1 MRNGLREYSNSSA
14 GLSCPEQLS
23 LTTLQTSFSNGFSA
37 LVTIASPLNE
47 EDWSKLTQ
55 TLEAFAVAWESS
67 PYPPSIVEF
76 LPDDVARMRRELVP
90 ELIKLDLEHRWQRG
104 LRKLVED
111 YADDVPDLA
120 AIVTVDLVFEEY
132 QIRKNAG
139 DQVSPT
145 EIFKRF
151 PALAGE
157 LDGLFRL
164 DPALRSTFLS
174 GKGPAATIELSPGE
188 TIDDFELLQ
197 RLGRGAFATV
207 FLARQKSMQRLV
219 ALKVSADK
227 GTEPQTLAQL
237 DHENII
243 RVYDQRLLP
252 ERAVRLLYMQYA
264 AGGTLAEVI
273 HRMHAVPPS
282 DWNGQNY
289 LRAIDAELDD
299 HGEAR
304 PTESTIRRQIAEMS
318 WPQLVCWMGNQLARA
333 LHYAHRAGVLHRD
346 IKPAN
351 VLITAEGVP
360 KLADFNISFGS
371 TLAGASA
378 DESMGGSLAYMSP
391 EHMEACNPNHPR
403 NASEMDGRS
412 DLFALGI
419 VLCELL
425 TGRRP
430 FDENS
435 HHAPRLQRLETLT
448 AGRRTGLSDS
458 YLRSLCMTEDCGLGD
473 VFKRCLAPYPE
484 ERFHSGMALA
494 NALDLCQQPE
504 ARQLLCDEVT
514 GWKQLVRR
522 WPLTSIIAMTVIPN
536 LIGAIFNFLYNHG
549 EIQASMPT
557 ADQTFMRIM
566 MIINMITFPT
576 GMLSAS
582 WLAGSVIRATRSD
595 EQLRLSAAELQ
606 ARRRRCLQ
614 LGNVAAL
621 VGLTLWIIAA
631 PAYPILLHLWQGDV
645 PATIYAHFV
654 ASLTLCGLIAAA
666 YPFFG
671 VSLLAVRCLYPAL
684 VHWDT
689 MSKEE
694 LPALKQ
700 LARYLWIHLVLA
712 ASVPML
718 SVMILALSGLDR
730 RFALVALAAGGT
742 IGFATAVSAFRL
754 VQQDLQVL
762 IKFIERSS
770 R

>member
-151 PALAGE
+151 PALARE

-174 GKGPAATIELSPGE
+174 GEGPAATIELSPGE

-391 EHMEACNPNHPR
+391 EHMEACNPNHAFT
-403 NASEMDGRS
+403 ASEMDGRS

-448 AGRRTGLSDS
+448 AGRRTGLTDS

>member
-1 MRNGLREYSNSSA
+1 VA
-14 GLSCPEQLS
+14 GTVS
-23 LTTLQTSFSNGFSA
+23 LTTLQPRSSKWIFNP
-37 LVTIASPLNE
+37 VTIALPLNE

-67 PYPPSIVEF
+67 SYPPSIVEF
-76 LPDDVARMRRELVP
+76 LPDDVEGMRKELVP

-132 QIRKNAG
+132 HIRRNAG

-151 PALAGE
+151 PAMARE

-164 DPALRSTFLS
+164 DPAMRSTFLS
-174 GKGPAATIELSPGE
+174 GEGPAATIDFSPGE
-188 TIDDFELLQ
+188 IIDDFELLL

-273 HRMHAVPPS
+273 HRMHAIPQS

-304 PTESTIRRQIAEMS
+304 PTESAIRRQIAEMT

-378 DESMGGSLAYMSP
+378 DESLGGSLAYMSP
-391 EHMEACNPNHPR
+391 EHMEACNPNHPCTP
-403 NASEMDGRS
+403 SEMDGRS
-412 DLFALGI
+412 DLFSLGI

-430 FDENS
+430 FDEGG
-435 HHAPRLQRLETLT
+435 HHVPRFQRLETMT
-448 AGRRTGLSDS
+448 AGRRTGLTDS
-458 YLRSLCMTEDCGLGD
+458 YLRSLCLTEDCGLGD
-473 VFKRCLAPYPE
+473 VFKRCLAPYPDG
-484 ERFHSGMALA
+484 RFHSGMALA

-504 ARQLLCDEVT
+504 ARQLLCDDVT
-514 GWKQLVRR
+514 GWKQLIRR
-522 WPLTSIIAMTVIPN
+522 WPLTSIITMTVIPN

-549 EIQASMPT
+549 EIQTSMPT
-557 ADQTFMRIM
+557 AEPTFMRIM
-566 MIINMITFPT
+566 SIINMITFPT
-576 GMLSAS
+576 GILSAR
-582 WLAGSVIRATRSD
+582 WLAGSVTRATRTD
-595 EQLRLSAAELQ
+595 EQARLSAAELQ
-606 ARRRRCLQ
+606 ERRRRCLQ
-614 LGNVAAL
+614 LGNVAAV
-621 VGLTLWIIAA
+621 VGLTLWLIAA
-631 PAYPILLHLWQGDV
+631 PAYPVLLHLLRGEV
-645 PATIYAHFV
+645 PATIYGHFV

-671 VSLLAVRCLYPAL
+671 VSLLAVRCLYPSL

-700 LARYLWIHLVLA
+700 LARYLWIHLILA

-762 IKFIERSS
+762 IRFIERSS

>member
-151 PALAGE
+151 PALARE

-174 GKGPAATIELSPGE
+174 GEGPAATIELSPGE

-371 TLAGASA
+371 TLAEASA

-448 AGRRTGLSDS
+448 AGRRTGLTDS

>member
-1 MRNGLREYSNSSA
+1 M
-14 GLSCPEQLS
+14 
-23 LTTLQTSFSNGFSA
+23 TT
-37 LVTIASPLNE
+37 ASPLTE

-55 TLEAFAVAWESS
+55 TLEAFANAWESS
-67 PYPPSIVEF
+67 PFPPSIVEF
-76 LPDDVARMRRELVP
+76 LTTGGSGLRRELVS
-90 ELIKLDLEHRWQRG
+90 ELIKLDLENRWQRG

-111 YADDVPDLA
+111 YADDVPDLD
-120 AIVTVDLVFEEY
+120 AIVTVALVFEEY
-132 QIRKNAG
+132 HIRKTAG
-139 DQVSPT
+139 DHVSPT

-164 DPALRSTFLS
+164 DPALRSTFMS
-174 GKGPAATIELSPGE
+174 GEGPTATIELSPGE
-188 TIDDFELLQ
+188 TIDDFDLLL

-237 DHENII
+237 DHDNII

-252 ERAVRLLYMQYA
+252 ERSLRLLYMQYA
-264 AGGTLAEVI
+264 AGGTLADVI
-273 HRMHAVPPS
+273 HRMNVIPQS
-282 DWNGQNY
+282 DWSGQSY

-304 PTESTIRRQIAEMS
+304 PTESSIRRQIAEMS
-318 WPQLVCWMGNQLARA
+318 WPQVVCWIGNQLALA
-333 LHYAHRAGVLHRD
+333 LNYAHRAGVLHRD

-371 TLAGASA
+371 MLEGVSA
-378 DESMGGSLAYMSP
+378 EENMGGSLAYMSP
-391 EHMEACNPNHPR
+391 EHLEACNPKHP
-403 NASEMDGRS
+403 NTASDMDGRS
-412 DLFALGI
+412 DLFSLAI

-425 TGRRP
+425 TGQLP
-430 FDENS
+430 FDHGW
-435 HHAPRLQRLETLT
+435 HHVPRLQRFETMT
-448 AGRRTGLSDS
+448 DSRRTGLTDFF
-458 YLRSLCMTEDCGLGD
+458 LRSLCVTEDCDLGD

-484 ERFHSGMALA
+484 ERFASGQALA
-494 NALDLCQQPE
+494 NALDLCQHPE
-504 ARQLLCDEVT
+504 ARRLLCDNVT
-514 GWKQLVRR
+514 GWKQVVRR
-522 WPLTSIIAMTVIPN
+522 WPLTSIIVLTVSPN
-536 LIGAIFNFLYNHG
+536 LIGAIFNFLYNRS
-549 EIQASMPT
+549 EIKSSMPD
-557 ADQTFMRIM
+557 ADPVFMRIM
-566 MIINMITFPT
+566 AIINLITFPT
-576 GMLSAS
+576 GMLSAG
-582 WLAGSVIRATRSD
+582 WIAGSVTRATRID
-595 EQLRLSAAELQ
+595 EQSRLNAAELQ
-606 ARRRRCLQ
+606 ERRRRCLQ
-614 LGNVAAL
+614 LGNVASI
-621 VGLTLWIIAA
+621 VGLTLWLIAA
-631 PAYPILLHLWQGDV
+631 PAYPILLHLLLGEV
-645 PATIYAHFV
+645 PATIYVHFV

-671 VSLLAVRCLYPAL
+671 VSLLATRCLYPSL

-694 LPALKQ
+694 LPAMKQ
-700 LARYLWIHLVLA
+700 LARNMWIHLILA

-718 SVMILALSGLDR
+718 SVMIYALSGLDR

-742 IGFATAVSAFRL
+742 IGFAIAVSAFRL

>member
-1 MRNGLREYSNSSA
+1 L
-14 GLSCPEQLS
+14 
-23 LTTLQTSFSNGFSA
+23 
-37 LVTIASPLNE
+37 PLNE
-47 EDWSKLTQ
+47 DDWSKLTQ
-55 TLEAFAVAWESS
+55 TLEAFAVAWDASS
-67 PYPPSIVEF
+67 YPPSIVEF
-76 LPDDVARMRRELVP
+76 LLHDDAGMRRELVP

-132 QIRKNAG
+132 QIRRNAG

-145 EIFKRF
+145 EIFRRF
-151 PALAGE
+151 PALARE

-164 DPALRSTFLS
+164 DPALRSTFMS
-174 GKGPAATIELSPGE
+174 GEGPAATIDLSPGE
-188 TIDDFELLQ
+188 TIEDFELLL

-252 ERAVRLLYMQYA
+252 ERSVRLLYMQYA

-273 HRMHAVPPS
+273 HRTKAVPQS
-282 DWNGQNY
+282 DWNGQSY

-304 PTESTIRRQIAEMS
+304 PTDSAIRRQIVEMS

-351 VLITAEGVP
+351 VLITSEGVP
-360 KLADFNISFGS
+360 KLADFNISFGA

-391 EHMEACNPNHPR
+391 EHLEACNPSHPLT
-403 NASEMDGRS
+403 ASEMDGRS
-412 DLFALGI
+412 DLFSLGI

-430 FDENS
+430 FDEGG
-435 HHAPRLQRLETLT
+435 HPAPRLLRLETMT
-448 AGRRTGLSDS
+448 VGRRTGLTDS

-473 VFKRCLAPYPE
+473 VFKRCLAPFPE
-484 ERFHSGMALA
+484 QRFASGMALA
-494 NALDLCQQPE
+494 NALELCQQPE

-514 GWKQLVRR
+514 WWKQVVRR

-536 LIGAIFNFLYNHG
+536 VIGAIFNFLYNRG
-549 EIQASMPT
+549 EIQTSMPT
-557 ADQTFMRIM
+557 ADSTFMRIM
-566 MIINMITFPT
+566 LIINLITFPT
-576 GMLSAS
+576 GILSAG
-582 WLAGSVIRATRSD
+582 WLVGSVTRATKTD
-595 EQLRLSAAELQ
+595 EQARLSAAELQ
-606 ARRRRCLQ
+606 ERRRRCLQ
-614 LGNVAAL
+614 LGNVAAI
-621 VGLTLWIIAA
+621 VGLTLWLIAA
-631 PAYPILLHLWQGDV
+631 PAYPILLHLIRGDV

-671 VSLLAVRCLYPAL
+671 VSLLAVRCLYPSL
-684 VHWDT
+684 VQWET

-694 LPALKQ
+694 LPALKR
-700 LARYLWIHLVLA
+700 LARNLWIHLILA
-712 ASVPML
+712 ASVPMI

-762 IKFIERSS
+762 IRFIERSA

>member
-1 MRNGLREYSNSSA
+1 M
-14 GLSCPEQLS
+14 
-23 LTTLQTSFSNGFSA
+23 
-37 LVTIASPLNE
+37 TIASPLNE
-47 EDWSKLTQ
+47 KDWSKLTQ

-67 PYPPSIVEF
+67 SYPPSIVEF
-76 LPDDVARMRRELVP
+76 LPKDVAGIRRELIP

-111 YADDVPDLA
+111 YEDDVPDLA

-132 QIRKNAG
+132 HIRKNAG
-139 DQVSPT
+139 DRVSPT

-151 PALAGE
+151 PALARE

-164 DPALRSTFLS
+164 DPALRSRFLS
-174 GKGPAATIELSPGE
+174 GEGPASTIELSPGE
-188 TIDDFELLQ
+188 TIDDFELLL

-252 ERAVRLLYMQYA
+252 DGSARLLYMQYA
-264 AGGTLAEVI
+264 AGGTMAEVI
-273 HRMHAVPPS
+273 HRMQAIPLS

-289 LRAIDAELDD
+289 LRAIDAELDN
-299 HGEAR
+299 HGETR

-351 VLITAEGVP
+351 VLITSEGVP

-391 EHMEACNPNHPR
+391 EHLEACNPNHPCT
-403 NASEMDGRS
+403 AAEMDGRS
-412 DLFALGI
+412 DLFSLGI

-430 FDENS
+430 FDEGG
-435 HHAPRLQRLETLT
+435 HHVPHLQRLATMT
-448 AGRRTGLSDS
+448 AGRRTGLTDA
-458 YLRSLCMTEDCGLGD
+458 YLRSLCLTEDCGLGE
-473 VFKRCLAPYPE
+473 VFRRCLAPYPE
-484 ERFHSGMALA
+484 ARFPSGMALA

-504 ARQLLCDEVT
+504 ARQLLCDDVT
-514 GWKQLVRR
+514 GWKRIVRR

-536 LIGAIFNFLYNHG
+536 MIGAIFNFLYNHA

-557 ADQTFMRIM
+557 AEPTFMRIM
-566 MIINMITFPT
+566 SIINMITFPT
-576 GMLSAS
+576 GILSAS
-582 WLAGSVIRATRSD
+582 WLAGSVTRATRTD
-595 EQLRLSAAELQ
+595 EQSRLSAAELQ

-614 LGNVAAL
+614 LGNVAAF
-621 VGLTLWIIAA
+621 VGLTLWVIAA
-631 PAYPILLHLWQGDV
+631 PAYPILLHLLRGEV
-645 PATIYAHFV
+645 PATIYVHFV

-671 VSLLAVRCLYPAL
+671 VSLLAVRCLYPSL

-700 LARYLWIHLVLA
+700 LARNLWIHLILA

-742 IGFATAVSAFRL
+742 IGFATAVTAFRL

-762 IKFIERSS
+762 IRFIERSS

>member
-1 MRNGLREYSNSSA
+1 M
-14 GLSCPEQLS
+14 
-23 LTTLQTSFSNGFSA
+23 
-37 LVTIASPLNE
+37 TIAAPLNE
-47 EDWSKLTQ
+47 EDWTKLTQ

-67 PYPPSIVEF
+67 SYPPSIVEF
-76 LPDDVARMRRELVP
+76 LPDAVAGMRRELVP

-120 AIVTVDLVFEEY
+120 AIVSVDLVFEEY

-139 DQVSPT
+139 DKVSPT
-145 EIFKRF
+145 EVFKRF
-151 PALAGE
+151 PALARE

-164 DPALRSTFLS
+164 DPALRSTFMS
-174 GKGPAATIELSPGE
+174 GEGPAATIDLSPGE
-188 TIDDFELLQ
+188 TIDDFELLL

-207 FLARQKSMQRLV
+207 YLARQRSMQRLV

-252 ERAVRLLYMQYA
+252 ERGVRLLYMQYA

-273 HRMHAVPPS
+273 HRMKAIPQS
-282 DWNGQNY
+282 EWNGQNY

-299 HGEAR
+299 HGETR
-304 PTESTIRRQIAEMS
+304 PSDSAIRRQIAEMS

-351 VLITAEGVP
+351 VLITSEGVP

-371 TLAGASA
+371 TLEGASA
-378 DESMGGSLAYMSP
+378 EEGMGGSLAYMSP
-391 EHMEACNPNHPR
+391 EHLEACNPGHPR
-403 NASEMDGRS
+403 AASEMDGRS
-412 DLFALGI
+412 DLFSLGI

-430 FDENS
+430 FEQDGL
-435 HHAPRLQRLETLT
+435 HAARLQRLEIMTD
-448 AGRRTGLSDS
+448 GRRQGLPDTYS
-458 YLRSLCMTEDCGLGD
+458 RSLCMTEDCGLGD

-484 ERFHSGMALA
+484 ERFASGKALA

-504 ARQLLCDEVT
+504 ARQLLCDDVT
-514 GWKQLVRR
+514 GWKQLARR
-522 WPLTSIIAMTVIPN
+522 WPLTAIITVTVIPN
-536 LIGAIFNFLYNHG
+536 MIAAIFNFLYNRA
-549 EIQASMPT
+549 EIQASMPE
-557 ADQTFMRIM
+557 ADETFIPIM
-566 MIINMITFPT
+566 EIINLIAFPT
-576 GMLSAS
+576 GMLSAG
-582 WLAGSVIRATRSD
+582 WLAGSVTRAMRID
-595 EQLRLSAAELQ
+595 EQMRLTAEELQ
-606 ARRRRCLQ
+606 ERRRRCLQ

-621 VGLTLWIIAA
+621 VGLTLWLIAA
-631 PAYPILLHLWQGDV
+631 PAYPILLSWLLGDV
-645 PATIYAHFV
+645 PPSIYAQFV

-666 YPFFG
+666 YPFFF
-671 VSLLAVRCLYPAL
+671 VSLLAVRCLYPSL

-700 LARYLWIHLVLA
+700 LARNLWIHLILA
-712 ASVPML
+712 ATVPML
-718 SVMILALSGLDR
+718 SVMILVLSVRELNS
-730 RFALVALAAGGT
+730 RFALVVLAAGGT